1 MVASARSVL
10 QVERDGQ
17 DEDIRHVRQIKN
29 SLGPRGS
36 DLSFEIRPETG
47 FRWREGSRDMERREK
62 PKPETVTEPLPK
74 NKHELAALLLKNALA
89 NGPLE
94 STDIRKIMAEYR
106 IGEKTLNEVKQELGI
121 KPYRKMRIWYWGL
134 PGNAMK

>member
-1 MVASARSVL
+1 M
-10 QVERDGQ
+10 
-17 DEDIRHVRQIKN
+17 
-29 SLGPRGS
+29 
-36 DLSFEIRPETG
+36 
-47 FRWREGSRDMERREK
+47 
-62 PKPETVTEPLPK
+62 
-74 NKHELAALLLKNALA
+74 LLKNALA